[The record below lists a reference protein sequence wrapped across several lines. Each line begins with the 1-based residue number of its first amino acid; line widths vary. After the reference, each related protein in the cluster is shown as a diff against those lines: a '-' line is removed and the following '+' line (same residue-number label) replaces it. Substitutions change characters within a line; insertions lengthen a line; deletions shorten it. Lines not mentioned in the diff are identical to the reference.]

1 LNSALYFL
9 YDHTFDGLLTC
20 VFEAFNRKEF
30 PENIV
35 GENEQLPLFT
45 ESFRVITDDAKADR
59 ILKALRKKI
68 SKSALDMLFISY
80 LSELKGIEICI
91 FRYIRKALLAEKS
104 IETNFAD
111 LDVLELSKIYKKVG
125 REEERIRQFVR
136 FQKTAD
142 GLFFAAMD
150 PKYNVLPLTARFFE
164 TRYADQQ
171 WLIYDVRREYGLYY
185 DLKTVEIVRFEQ
197 PPEISETGRIAD
209 EKSDESE
216 KAFQNLWKDYLKAIT
231 IRERRNLKLQ
241 RQHMPKR
248 FWKYLTEKQG

>member
-1 LNSALYFL
+1 MYFL

-35 GENEQLPLFT
+35 GENNRLPLFA
-45 ESFRVITDDAKADR
+45 ESFRVFTDDSKADR
-59 ILKALRKKI
+59 VFKALRKKI
-68 SKSALDMLFISY
+68 SPAALDMLFTSY
-80 LSELKGIEICI
+80 LSELEGIEIRI
-91 FRYIRKALLAEKS
+91 FHYIQKALLAEKS

-111 LDVLELSKIYKKVG
+111 PDVLELSKVYKKVT

-142 GLFFAAMD
+142 GLFFAVMD
-150 PKYNVLPLTARFFE
+150 PKYNVLPLTARFFK

-171 WLIYDVRREYGLYY
+171 WVIYDMRRDYGLHY
-185 DLKTVEIVRFEQ
+185 DLKTVETVHFDQ
-197 PPEISETGRIAD
+197 LPVASATGRIAA
-209 EKSDESE
+209 EKLDDCETV
-216 KAFQNLWKDYLKAIT
+216 FQDLWKDYLKAIT
-231 IRERRNLKLQ
+231 IRERLNLKLQ

-248 FWKYLTEKQG
+248 FWKYLTEKQ

>member
-1 LNSALYFL
+1 MYFR
-9 YDHTFDGLLTC
+9 YDQTFDGLLTC
-20 VFEAFNRKEF
+20 VFVAFNRKEF
-30 PENIV
+30 PEYII

-45 ESFRVITDDAKADR
+45 ESYHVVTDNSKADR
-59 ILKALRKKI
+59 VLKTLRKKL

-80 LSELKGIEICI
+80 LSELKGIEIRI
-91 FRYIRKALLAEKS
+91 FRYIQKALLSEKS

-111 LDVLELSKIYKKVG
+111 PDVLELSKIYKKVG

-142 GLFFAAMD
+142 DLFFAVME
-150 PKYNVLPLTARFFE
+150 PIYNVLPLTARFFK

-171 WLIYDVRREYGLYY
+171 WLIYDIGREYGLYY
-185 DLKTVEIVRFEQ
+185 DLKTVETIRFEQ
-197 PPEISETGRIAD
+197 SPVEPRTGKITP

-216 KAFQNLWKDYLKAIT
+216 IIFRNLWKDYLKAIT
-231 IRERRNLKLQ
+231 ISERRNLKLQ

-248 FWKYLTEKQG
+248 FWKYLTEKQE

>member
-1 LNSALYFL
+1 MYFL

-30 PENIV
+30 PEYIIE
-35 GENEQLPLFT
+35 ENRQLPMFT

-59 ILKALRKKI
+59 VLKALRKKI
-68 SKSALDMLFISY
+68 SRSALDMLFISY
-80 LSELKGIEICI
+80 LSESEGIEIRI
-91 FRYIRKALLAEKS
+91 FRYIQKALLAEKS

-111 LDVLELSKIYKKVG
+111 PDVLELSKIYKKVG

-142 GLFFAAMD
+142 GLFFAVMD
-150 PKYNVLPLTARFFE
+150 PAYNVLPLTTRFFK

-171 WLIYDVRREYGLYY
+171 WIVYDVKREYGLYY
-185 DLKTVEIVRFEQ
+185 DLKTVETVHFDQ
-197 PPEISETGRIAD
+197 LPVSSKTGRITD
-209 EKSDESE
+209 EKLDEYE
-216 KAFQNLWKDYLKAIT
+216 IAFQDLWKDYLKAIT

-248 FWKYLTEKQG
+248 FWKYLTEKR

>member
-1 LNSALYFL
+1 MMYFL
-9 YDHTFDGLLTC
+9 YDRTFDGLLTC

-30 PENIV
+30 PENIA
-35 GENEQLPLFT
+35 GENRQLPLFA

-59 ILKALRKKI
+59 ILKALQEKI
-68 SKSALDMLFISY
+68 SKPALDMLFICY
-80 LSELKGIEICI
+80 LSELEGIEICI
-91 FRYIRKALLAEKS
+91 FRYIQKALLAEKS

-111 LDVLELSKIYKKVG
+111 PDVLELSKIYKKVS

-142 GLFFAAMD
+142 GLFFAVMD
-150 PKYNVLPLTARFFE
+150 PAYNVLPLTARFFK

-171 WLIYDVRREYGLYY
+171 WIIYDVKREYGLYY
-185 DLKTVEIVRFEQ
+185 DLKTVETIHFDQLPVV
-197 PPEISETGRIAD
+197 SETGRLAT
-209 EKSDESE
+209 EKLDGCETV
-216 KAFQNLWKDYLKAIT
+216 FQDLWKDYLKAIT